1 MALGLE
7 VRGSEA
13 IVSVVDDGEPIPLKQ
28 LDRVFSQFYPVD
40 DDDDKMPSTYQL
52 GLYTTK
58 RLIELQDGSVWAES
72 QPDRGTRFGFS
83 LPIWG

>member
-1 MALGLE
+1 
-7 VRGSEA
+7 
-13 IVSVVDDGEPIPLKQ
+13 
-28 LDRVFSQFYPVD
+28 
-40 DDDDKMPSTYQL
+40 MPSTYQL

-72 QPDRGTRFGFS
+72 QPDKGTRFGFS